1 MNALIGKA
9 IEEDENFWNQG
20 IFAEPESAS
29 EGDFASEDE
38 SSAQGRDS
46 FDSDFDKGSSHAGS
60 QSHGQPKDKSKPDGD
75 FDSDN
80 ERDAVEDDRK
90 DTKVKKSV

>member
-29 EGDFASEDE
+29 EGDF
-38 SSAQGRDS
+38 DS
-46 FDSDFDKGSSHAGS
+46 
-60 QSHGQPKDKSKPDGD
+60 
-75 FDSDN
+75 
-80 ERDAVEDDRK
+80 
-90 DTKVKKSV
+90 